1 MHIQESGEMYL
12 ETIYVLL
19 KDNSRV
25 RSVDVAEHMGYSKP
39 SISRAMGLLKAGG
52 FIEIA
57 TDGTISLTQS
67 GLAVAEK
74 IYERHTLLTQLLVN
88 LGVRAEVALE
98 DACKLEHA
106 ISDES
111 FEAIKAHINAYNK
124 MPVD

>member
-1 MHIQESGEMYL
+1 MRIQESGEMYL

-19 KDNSRV
+19 KQNQHV

-39 SISRAMGLLKAGG
+39 SISRAMGLLKNGG

-57 TDGTISLTQS
+57 PDGAITLTDS

-74 IYERHTLLTQLLVN
+74 IYERHTLLTRLLMS
-88 LGVRAEVALE
+88 LGVSEKTALD

-111 FEAIKAHINAYNK
+111 FEAIKKHIQTYGKKA
-124 MPVD
+124 